1 MRRVLVTSLFATL
14 LLPAVVSPR
23 AASAQTPFER
33 RVHDSIESAVQFFR
47 NQQGPDGAF
56 GPREAQ
62 GLAVL
67 CMLEKRAGADFF
79 SPHVGYDGMDED
91 DQERVRRA
99 VRNIIDTDTA
109 FSQGRDPSSYGS
121 GNKLMALALYAATGG
136 GRRRRCTGGR
146 DHGH

>member
-1 MRRVLVTSLFATL
+1 MRRFQ
-14 LLPAVVSPR
+14 AVVLLVGAVLMASP
-23 AASAQTPFER
+23 AYAIITPFSR
-33 RVHDSIESAVQFFR
+33 RVNDSVEAAVQHFR
-47 NQQGPDGAF
+47 EGGVQGGSGAW
-56 GPREAQ
+56 AT
-62 GLAVL
+62 GLSML